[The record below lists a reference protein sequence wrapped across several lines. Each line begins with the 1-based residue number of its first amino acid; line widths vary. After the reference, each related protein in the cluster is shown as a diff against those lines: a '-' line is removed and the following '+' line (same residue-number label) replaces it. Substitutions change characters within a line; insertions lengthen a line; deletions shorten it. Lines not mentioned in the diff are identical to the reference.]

1 MKSRSSFLLSVT
13 LFGVLFMQ
21 IMRILFLLY
30 QHQLTEGISFLQV
43 IQSALYGL
51 YHDISIT
58 GYILMLSLLILMF
71 TVKVPGKKL
80 SKLFYY
86 LYTFLIIFSLCILI
100 PNLELFRNWGFH
112 IDASVLDY
120 LRTPQEAM
128 ASTDTST
135 LLILLAIF
143 AASLLGS
150 IYLLKHV
157 VINKVKKIEPIS
169 WKYTPIFL
177 FLSASMLIPI
187 RGGIGIAPMNVGF
200 VYHSHKVFADQ
211 LSVNPVWNFLYSLK
225 DAGKIDRMDIIPD
238 QKATKEFKEMISPI
252 CKNHQQL
259 LSKKDP
265 NIILIILESFASTV
279 TDEPSVTPNF
289 NKYKDQGI
297 FFNNF
302 YGIGDRTKNGIVGV
316 LSGYPSLPK
325 VSLINHTQK
334 IQNLPSI
341 CKILNSKGYT
351 SNYYYGGDLRFAN
364 MFSYIINM
372 GYQHIN
378 SVKDFP
384 SQLNTS
390 KWGVHDQYL
399 FEKLWKDIKNSK
411 QPFFMTAMTLSS
423 HEPFDVPMSTVIS
436 GDDEDSRY
444 KNSVYYSDLCL
455 GKFIERLKKSTQ
467 WDNTLVIMVADHGT
481 RYINHY
487 APNEIDKYKI
497 PMLWLGG
504 VIKNPR
510 IINTIG
516 CQPDMANTLLHQ
528 IGEDDH
534 KFIMGKDLLNDHQKG
549 FAYFTYNNGF
559 GYVDKQN
566 RIVIDLNS
574 NSWSEHT
581 SPQGKLKAESV
592 LQYIDYALHKL

>member
-1 MKSRSSFLLSVT
+1 MMLS
-13 LFGVLFMQ
+13 
-21 IMRILFLLY
+21 IL
-30 QHQLTEGISFLQV
+30 
-43 IQSALYGL
+43 
-51 YHDISIT
+51 
-58 GYILMLSLLILMF
+58 ILML
-71 TVKVPGKKL
+71 TVKVSGKRL

-86 LYTFLIIFSLCILI
+86 IYTFLIIFCLSILV

-120 LRTPQEAM
+120 LKTPKEAM

-135 LLILLAIF
+135 YLILFIIF
-143 AASLLGS
+143 LASLLGS
-150 IYLLKHV
+150 LYLLKHT
-157 VINKVKKIEPIS
+157 VINKIEKIEPLS
-169 WKYTPIFL
+169 WKWTPIL
-177 FLSASMLIPI
+177 LLLSASMIIPI
-187 RGGIGIAPMNVGF
+187 RGGFGIAPMNVGF

-225 DAGKIDRMDIIPD
+225 DAGKIDRMNIIPD
-238 QKATKEFKEMISPI
+238 QKATKEFKEMISPM

-259 LSKKDP
+259 LNKKDP

-279 TDEPSVTPNF
+279 TDQPSVTPNF
-289 NKYKDQGI
+289 NKYKSQGI

-341 CKILNSKGYT
+341 CKIFNKKGYT

-364 MFSYIINM
+364 MFSYLINM
-372 GYQHIN
+372 GYQKIN

-384 SQLNTS
+384 SRLNTS

-399 FEKLWKDIKNSK
+399 FDKLWIDIQKSK

-423 HEPFDVPMSTVIS
+423 HEPFDVPMTTAIG

-455 GKFIERLKKSTQ
+455 GKFIERLKKSPQ

-481 RYINHY
+481 RFIKKFS
-487 APNEIDKYKI
+487 PNDVDKYKI

-504 VIKNPR
+504 VIKGPR
-510 IINTIG
+510 IINKIG
-516 CQPDMANTLLHQ
+516 CQPDMANTLLRQ
-528 IGEDDH
+528 LGEDDQ
-534 KFIMGKDLLNDHQKG
+534 KFIMGKDLLNGQQKG

-581 SPQGKLKAESV
+581 SPQGKLKAESI
-592 LQYIDYALHKL
+592 LQYIDYTFHKL